1 MRPYA
6 SFLHGWVA
14 SIAVACAFAALGSVA
29 IELGYRIHSERPV
42 FALSDW
48 RAWRIEFQ
56 TFGDRGKYD
65 PLLGWA
71 PKEWHDSEGYNT
83 ITHGIRRAPHKE
95 DDEVPAGAILAVG
108 GSLADGGPNVDDDE
122 TWPAQLGRLVGAPV
136 LNAGVSGYGTDQI
149 VLRAEQLL
157 PLVRPK
163 TLIAAFVG
171 EEIQRAG
178 LSSYGA
184 SRPYFT
190 LESSALKYHPPRPL
204 VVDDPTMPAWQA
216 RVRDILGYSA
226 VADVVLSLVAPGYW
240 TGTAGQAVFQKADN
254 EPVGVTCALLQRLK
268 RRTDADGIRLLLFMQ
283 HGRIVI
289 AQKEEPLDDAKKVT
303 QCATATGIDVIDQ
316 FDALRAVAVANPNA
330 LREFYRKGRMSP
342 KGNRHA
348 AELLARA
355 INKATATSPSTAKP

>member
-1 MRPYA
+1 MRAYA
-6 SFLHGWVA
+6 FFLHGWVA
-14 SIAVACAFAALGSVA
+14 SIARAGALVALGGVA

-42 FALSDW
+42 FEFADW

-56 TFGDRGKYD
+56 TFGDRGEYD

-83 ITHGIRRAPHKE
+83 IEHGIRRDPHKE
-95 DDEVPAGAILAVG
+95 AGQALAGAILAVG
-108 GSLADGGPNVDDDE
+108 GSLTYGGLNVDDDE

-136 LNAGVSGYGTDQI
+136 LNAGVPGYGTDQI

-157 PLVRPK
+157 PLMRPK
-163 TLIAAFVG
+163 TLIVGFVG
-171 EEIQRAG
+171 EEIHRAG

-184 SRPYFT
+184 SRPYFA
-190 LESSALKYHPPRPL
+190 LESGALKYHPPRPL
-204 VVDDPTMPAWQA
+204 IVDDPTMPAWQA
-216 RVRDILGYSA
+216 RVRDILSYSA
-226 VADVVLSLVAPGYW
+226 VADVALTLVAPDYW
-240 TGTAGQAVFQKADN
+240 TGTAGQPVFQKADN

-289 AQKEEPLDDAKKVT
+289 LRKEEPLDDAKKVT
-303 QCATATGIDVIDQ
+303 QCATATGIEVIDQ
-316 FDALRAVAVANPNA
+316 FDALRAAAVANPKA
-330 LREFYRKGRMSP
+330 LQEFYRRGAMSP